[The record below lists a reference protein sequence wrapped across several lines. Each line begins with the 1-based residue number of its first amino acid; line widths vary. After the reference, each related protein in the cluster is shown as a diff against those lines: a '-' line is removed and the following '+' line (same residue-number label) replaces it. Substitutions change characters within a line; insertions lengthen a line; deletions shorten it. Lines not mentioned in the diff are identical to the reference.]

1 MINNLIKILLVDDQ
15 ELIRKELK
23 TCLMSEPMYL
33 ITGEASDGVEALQKV
48 IDLPPDLILMDIRMP
63 RMDGFDAAKRIKKLF
78 PDIEIIF
85 ITSMKDK
92 EYVEESI
99 RCGAK
104 GYLLKESFPGIIKNA
119 IDAVM
124 KGDFYHDDKLPKI
137 PTHDY
142 FREIEDSGN
151 EYTE

>member
-15 ELIRKELK
+15 ELIREGLK

-33 ITGEASDGVEALQKV
+33 IIGEASDGVEALQKV
-48 IDLPPDLILMDIRMP
+48 NDLPPDLILMDIRMP
-63 RMDGFDAAKRIKKLF
+63 RMDGFEAAKRIKKIF

-85 ITSMKDK
+85 VTSMKDK
-92 EYVEESI
+92 EYIEESI

-104 GYLLKESFPGIIKNA
+104 GYLLKESFPGIIKDA

-124 KGDFYHDDKLPKI
+124 NGDFYYDAKLPQI
-137 PTHDY
+137 AARD
-142 FREIEDSGN
+142 FFVEIQNTGN
-151 EYTE
+151 E